1 MGGLTAAASE
11 TSLELSFMMP
21 IVRRYLKPLL
31 PLFAYDDL
39 YRAAVGR
46 MGPHRFIEQV
56 RLMTKTIAP
65 VERLS
70 TADRVTYAVV
80 GLIVIGGILAFI
92 FLQ

>member
-1 MGGLTAAASE
+1 
-11 TSLELSFMMP
+11 
-21 IVRRYLKPLL
+21 
-31 PLFAYDDL
+31 
-39 YRAAVGR
+39 
-46 MGPHRFIEQV
+46 
-56 RLMTKTIAP
+56 MTKTIAP